1 MSRGNGPARRQAT
14 VIVRLDRTIPRVGR
28 YLWPETL
35 RSGRGMTAT
44 GGTGPRALSCALFAA
59 LLLALGAPAAASCR
73 AITFESTGYTLCE
86 ADPARDDIRLFLED
100 PDTGTPLGSFAN
112 VDRLL
117 EAEGKRLAFAMNGG
131 MYHPDRRPVGL
142 HVEAGRELAPLV
154 TSAGPGN
161 FGMLP
166 NGVFCVSEGRAK
178 VFESRAFARSTP
190 ACDYATQSGPM
201 LVIDGAL
208 HPRFLE
214 DSDSRFI
221 RNGVGTSPDGRRVW
235 FLISD
240 APVNF
245 HRFAR
250 VFRDHL
256 GADRA
261 LYLDG
266 KVSRLHAPALPRSDQ
281 GLLPMG
287 PILGVVVDEAAP
299 LD

>member
-1 MSRGNGPARRQAT
+1 MTRAVLCAT
-14 VIVRLDRTIPRVGR
+14 HL
-28 YLWPETL
+28 
-35 RSGRGMTAT
+35 
-44 GGTGPRALSCALFAA
+44 ALLA
-59 LLLALGAPAAASCR
+59 LLLVPLPARAASCR
-73 AITFESTGYTLCE
+73 AITVEGAGYTLCE
-86 ADPARDDIRLFLED
+86 ADAARDDIRLFLAD
-100 PDTGTPLGSFAN
+100 PESGAPLGSFAN

-117 EAEGKRLAFAMNGG
+117 ARAGKRLAFAMNAG
-131 MYHPDRRPVGL
+131 MYHADRSPVGL
-142 HVEAGRELAPLV
+142 FVEEGKTRARLV
-154 TSAGPGN
+154 TAAGPGN

-166 NGVFCVSEGRAK
+166 NGVFCVAGDSAR
-178 VFESRAFARSTP
+178 VIESRRFARQSP
-190 ACDYATQSGPM
+190 ACRHATQSGPM

-208 HPRFLE
+208 HPRFLP

-256 GADRA
+256 GARQA

-266 KVSRLHAPALPRSDQ
+266 KVSRLHAPDLDRSDL
-281 GLLPMG
+281 GFPLGPMV
-287 PILGVVVDEAAP
+287 GVVVDGKAA